1 MNKNIGEINRCVL
14 LSRLHY
20 IKKLGEEYP
29 ENLIATG
36 TILNNFKILYPNID
50 MSDLKERYL
59 IPVSDKETLE
69 VHHGR
74 YSEYATPYQ
83 DGYKELL
90 DLQRLCSKYHYPLFS
105 TMVGDK
111 FFSTEDFKE
120 YEVIYVQEKFGSE
133 QLFILCNFEYNKT
146 ITAKV
151 SEWCCG
157 KLNSN
162 NDLYHN
168 KEMMLNALLNKYTY
182 RYKDDMARIDR
193 LKKEL

>member
-1 MNKNIGEINRCVL
+1 MNKNIGEINRYVL

-29 ENLIATG
+29 EKLIVTG

-50 MSDLKERYL
+50 MSDLKERYF
-59 IPVSDKETLE
+59 IPLDDGETLE
-69 VHHGR
+69 VHHGN

-90 DLQRLCSKYHYPLFS
+90 DLQMLCSKYHYPLFS
-105 TMVGDK
+105 TMVGENFYCLD
-111 FFSTEDFKE
+111 DFRE

-133 QLFILCNFEYNKT
+133 QLFILCNFEYNRTKNV
-146 ITAKV
+146 KV
-151 SEWCCG
+151 NEYCCG
-157 KLNSN
+157 KVNSHD
-162 NDLYHN
+162 DLYHS
-168 KEMMLNALLNKYTY
+168 KDAMLNALLYNYTK
-182 RYKDDMARIDR
+182 RHAEDMNRIER